1 MPQWHLLHRR
11 IMRLFEQIHRA
22 MTVLNRLFCLF
33 VRFFAKQTHPNEPF
47 PLVQVCNSGLSAML
61 CLSSLPFCI
70 WTHRR
75 QKTRGRS
82 VWSDQHFAS
91 LILWA
96 WLGVLRAL
104 IWKTKICK
112 RSWKDHSRLDFLSS
126 SSKWGLYKLISSAMS
141 GSRTNL
147 LSGLEPICLPATQAQ
162 VTQRTSGCRRGKDR
176 QWMMEGL
183 TWVEMT
189 GREAESETASVKP
202 IIWNKS
208 DEFSS
213 FKNDWTCREKESKLK
228 PEIVFKTEN
237 IEDTM
242 KITVQ
247 RELLLAG
254 FSPLAW
260 YSLL

>member
-147 LSGLEPICLPATQAQ
+147 LSSLPACHTGPGHIKDKRLSEREWQT
-162 VTQRTSGCRRGKDR
+162 VNDGGTNMSGDDGQRGRKWDR
-176 QWMMEGL
+176 FC
-183 TWVEMT
+183 
-189 GREAESETASVKP
+189 ET
-202 IIWNKS
+202 
-208 DEFSS
+208 DH
-213 FKNDWTCREKESKLK
+213 
-228 PEIVFKTEN
+228 
-237 IEDTM
+237 M
-242 KITVQ
+242 KQKWWI
-247 RELLLAG
+247 
-254 FSPLAW
+254 
-260 YSLL
+260 

>member
-1 MPQWHLLHRR
+1 MSHFHLCKFATAVFQLCSVFP
-11 IMRLFEQIHRA
+11 L
-22 MTVLNRLFCLF
+22 CLF
-33 VRFFAKQTHPNEPF
+33 AFERTEDRRREGEVFDQTNTLPLWFFEPGLVCWGLLYEKQRFA
-47 PLVQVCNSGLSAML
+47 
-61 CLSSLPFCI
+61 
-70 WTHRR
+70 
-75 QKTRGRS
+75 
-82 VWSDQHFAS
+82 
-91 LILWA
+91 
-96 WLGVLRAL
+96 
-104 IWKTKICK
+104 

-126 SSKWGLYKLISSAMS
+126 SSKWGLYKLIGSAMS

-213 FKNDWTCREKESKLK
+213 FKNDWTCREK
-228 PEIVFKTEN
+228 
-237 IEDTM
+237 
-242 KITVQ
+242 
-247 RELLLAG
+247 RE
-254 FSPLAW
+254 
-260 YSLL
+260 